1 MEKHAS
7 RIMIVSGEISGDQYA
22 GLLALQLKKLSSD
35 IDIAGI
41 GGKKLKS
48 TGIRIIL
55 ENPVSGD
62 FGITSVLK
70 NLWPHIRFL
79 KQCKKA
85 IEKENPDLIVF
96 IDNPGFN
103 LALAE
108 KLNNFRKIYYVPPK
122 IWAHNY
128 QRIFLIKNLF
138 DSVITIFPFE
148 KQLYEKENIPSY
160 YFGHPVVD
168 LICEY
173 EDFNDF
179 LQKMRIRKNSQI
191 IGIFP
196 GSRKEEIRNIFPLM
210 IRAGYEVKKKYPY
223 VDFIVSCADESLY
236 EILKT
241 MIEGE
246 KIDWRIWNGSA
257 HILAKNSQV
266 ALTASG
272 TMNLELA
279 ILGIPMI
286 VFYKMDRINYSIAK
300 TIVHCNYI
308 SPVNIITGKKIVEE
322 FIQDVNW
329 NRFMRIF
336 SEIFE
341 QGEKREKHIQQLKH
355 LRLIL
360 GEKDVSARVAD
371 FIMEKLN
378 ENNKRVS

>member
-341 QGEKREKHIQQLKH
+341 QGEKREKHIQQLNH

>member
-85 IEKENPDLIVF
+85 IEKENPDMIVF

-179 LQKMRIRKNSQI
+179 LQKMRIKKNSQI

-341 QGEKREKHIQQLKH
+341 QGEKREKHIQQLNH

>member
-308 SPVNIITGKKIVEE
+308 SPVNIVTGKKIVEE

-329 NRFMRIF
+329 NRFTRIF

-371 FIMEKLN
+371 LIMEKLN

>member
-85 IEKENPDLIVF
+85 IEKENPDMIVF

-341 QGEKREKHIQQLKH
+341 QGEKREKHIQQLNH

>member
-55 ENPVSGD
+55 ENPVPGE

-70 NLWPHIRFL
+70 NLGVYIRFL
-79 KQCKKA
+79 KQCKRT

-103 LALAE
+103 LALAG
-108 KLNNFRKIYYVPPK
+108 KLNNFRKLYYVPPK

-138 DSVITIFPFE
+138 DYVITIFPFE

-168 LICEY
+168 LICEH

-179 LQKMRIRKNSQI
+179 FQRMGIKKDNPI
-191 IGIFP
+191 ISIFP
-196 GSRKEEIRNIFPLM
+196 GSRNEEIKNIFPLM
-210 IRAGYEVKKKYPY
+210 IRAGREVKKKYPY
-223 VDFIVSCADESLY
+223 VDFIVSCADEDLY
-236 EILKT
+236 EILKA
-241 MIEGE
+241 MLEAE
-246 KIDWRIWNGSA
+246 KIDWRIWDGSA

-286 VFYKMDRINYSIAK
+286 VFYKMGGINYSIAK

-308 SPVNIITGKKIVEE
+308 SPVNIISGKKIVEE
-322 FIQDVNW
+322 FIQNVNW
-329 NRFMRIF
+329 NRFTRIF

-341 QGEKREKHIQQLKH
+341 QGEKRKKHIEQLKH
-355 LRLIL
+355 LRLTL
-360 GEKDVSARVAD
+360 GESDVSAKVAG

>member
-223 VDFIVSCADESLY
+223 VDFIVSCADEGLY

-246 KIDWRIWNGSA
+246 KIDWRIWKGSA

-341 QGEKREKHIQQLKH
+341 QGEKREKHIQQLNH

>member
-1 MEKHAS
+1 
-7 RIMIVSGEISGDQYA
+7 
-22 GLLALQLKKLSSD
+22 
-35 IDIAGI
+35 
-41 GGKKLKS
+41 
-48 TGIRIIL
+48 
-55 ENPVSGD
+55 
-62 FGITSVLK
+62 
-70 NLWPHIRFL
+70 
-79 KQCKKA
+79 
-85 IEKENPDLIVF
+85 
-96 IDNPGFN
+96 
-103 LALAE
+103 
-108 KLNNFRKIYYVPPK
+108 
-122 IWAHNY
+122 
-128 QRIFLIKNLF
+128 
-138 DSVITIFPFE
+138 
-148 KQLYEKENIPSY
+148 
-160 YFGHPVVD
+160 
-168 LICEY
+168 
-173 EDFNDF
+173 
-179 LQKMRIRKNSQI
+179 
-191 IGIFP
+191 
-196 GSRKEEIRNIFPLM
+196 
-210 IRAGYEVKKKYPY
+210 
-223 VDFIVSCADESLY
+223 
-236 EILKT
+236 
-241 MIEGE
+241 EGE

-341 QGEKREKHIQQLKH
+341 QGEKREKHIQQLNH

>member
-179 LQKMRIRKNSQI
+179 LQKMRIKKNSQI

-341 QGEKREKHIQQLKH
+341 QGEKREKHIQQLNH

>member
-1 MEKHAS
+1 QKVA
-7 RIMIVSGEISGDQYA
+7 
-22 GLLALQLKKLSSD
+22 
-35 IDIAGI
+35 
-41 GGKKLKS
+41 
-48 TGIRIIL
+48 
-55 ENPVSGD
+55 
-62 FGITSVLK
+62 
-70 NLWPHIRFL
+70 
-79 KQCKKA
+79 
-85 IEKENPDLIVF
+85 EKENPDLIVF

-341 QGEKREKHIQQLKH
+341 QGEKREKHIQQLNH